1 MAYRLTP
8 QTPLV
13 PAKDQQGHIRYHYQ
27 HNPIIPWLG
36 DEQREHFL
44 RNGLVEEIVD
54 APAAPRSD
62 AGEDAKPGA
71 KPNKTAPQD
80 KWVDYGVTQGH
91 DRAELEALSKPE
103 LVDLLS

>member
-27 HNPIIPWLG
+27 HNPIIPWLN

-44 RNGLVEEIVD
+44 RLGLVEEIV
-54 APAAPRSD
+54 
-62 AGEDAKPGA
+62 EDAKPGA